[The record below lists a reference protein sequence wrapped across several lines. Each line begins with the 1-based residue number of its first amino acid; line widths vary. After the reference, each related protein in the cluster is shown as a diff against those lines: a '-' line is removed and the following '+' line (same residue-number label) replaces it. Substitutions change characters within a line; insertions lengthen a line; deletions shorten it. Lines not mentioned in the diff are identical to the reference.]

1 MNELSK
7 KIDKVESLVLEHNY
21 GYKEA
26 IDKVRYDLDG
36 NELYDIKTGQ
46 TVCHD
51 ISTATDE
58 QIRNLLQIKK
68 DPLPKGP
75 REIYNYLI
83 LHENKE

>member
-36 NELYDIKTGQ
+36 DKLYNKETGQ
-46 TVCHD
+46 TVCNVEH
-51 ISTATDE
+51 ATDS
-58 QIRNLLQIKK
+58 QIRNLLE
-68 DPLPKGP
+68 G
-75 REIYNYLI
+75 
-83 LHENKE
+83 